1 MISVG
6 IVGVGYWG
14 SNYIRTFR
22 DHPDCELR
30 WCADLDDGRLAEV
43 KKEHSS
49 VQTTTD
55 YQDLCDDSDLD
66 AVCIATPPAT
76 HFELASEFLHAGKDI
91 LVEKPFTLTA
101 TRAWELA
108 ELAQELDRIVL
119 VGHVFEYN
127 QAVRRLQ
134 SMIDGGR
141 LGEIYYLHSQR
152 TGLGPIRPDVSA
164 LWDLA
169 PHDIS
174 TFTYLVDADI
184 ESVRCIGRSFLQDVD
199 DSVFLFLEFANGA
212 SGFVHCSWLY
222 PSKTRQTTV
231 VGDENM
237 AIFDDTAPRD
247 VLQVYENEVERS
259 ESVDGLNQYHFTV
272 RQGDVWLPYVE
283 QREPLAVQ
291 VEEFIESVKSRET
304 PVTGPEEGARVVE
317 ILECAESSLENG
329 GTVTQVM

>member
-1 MISVG
+1 MITVG

-14 SNYIRTFR
+14 SNYVRTFR

-30 WCADLDDGRLAEV
+30 WCADLDEERLV
-43 KKEHSS
+43 DIKREHPAI
-49 VQTTTD
+49 QTTTE
-55 YQDLCDDSDLD
+55 YGDLCEDPDLD

-76 HFELASEFLHAGKDI
+76 HFDLAKDFLEAGKDL
-91 LVEKPFTLTA
+91 LVEKPFTLA
-101 TRAWELA
+101 AERARELTELA
-108 ELAQELDRIVL
+108 DDLGRIIL

-134 SMIDGGR
+134 SMIDDEH
-141 LGEIYYLHSQR
+141 LGELYYLHSQR

-174 TFTYLVDADI
+174 TFTYLIDAEV
-184 ESVRCIGRSFLQDVD
+184 ESVRCIGQSFLQDVD
-199 DSVFLFLEFANGA
+199 DSVFLFITFSNGV

-222 PSKTRQTTV
+222 PSKTRQVTV
-231 VGDENM
+231 VGDDNM
-237 AIFDDTAPRD
+237 AVFDDTAPRD
-247 VLQVYENEVERS
+247 VLQVYENEIERS
-259 ESVDGLNQYHFTV
+259 EAVGGLNQYHFTV

-291 VEEFIESVKSRET
+291 VDGFLDSVETRES
-304 PVTGPEEGARVVE
+304 PLTGPREGARVVE
-317 ILECAESSLENG
+317 ILERAQESLESG
-329 GTVTQVM
+329 GDVVDV

>member
-1 MISVG
+1 MVSVG

-14 SNYIRTFR
+14 SNYVRTFR
-22 DHPDCELR
+22 DHPACDLQ
-30 WCADLDDGRLAEV
+30 WCADLDKDRLAEV
-43 KKEHSS
+43 EQDHPT
-49 VQTTTD
+49 VETTTE
-55 YQDLCDDSDLD
+55 YRDLCDDPHLD

-76 HFELASEFLHAGKDI
+76 HYDLASDFLEAGKDI
-91 LVEKPFTLTA
+91 LVEKPFTLRSE
-101 TRAWELA
+101 RAWELT
-108 ELAQELDRIVL
+108 ELADELDRVVL

-127 QAVRRLQ
+127 QAVRRLG
-134 SMIDGGR
+134 SMVDEGR
-141 LGEIYYLHSQR
+141 LGEVHYLHSQR

-174 TFTYLVDADI
+174 TFTYLVDAEV

-199 DSVFLFLEFANGA
+199 DSVFLFLDFSNGV

-231 VGDENM
+231 VGDDNM
-237 AIFDDTAPRD
+237 AIFDDTEPRD

-259 ESVDGLNQYHFTV
+259 DEVEGLNQYHFTV

-291 VEEFIESVKSRET
+291 VEQFIESIETRET
-304 PVTGPEEGARVVE
+304 PVTGPAEGARVVE
-317 ILECAESSLENG
+317 ILERAEESLENG
-329 GTVTQVM
+329 GEVVSV